1 MRLSQN
7 DVAEKGMTNVIWE
20 FTHRIDDLQMLQIL
34 FIYLW
39 IANTFVKQQNT
50 FVKQGSTFVKQGS
63 TFVKQRSTFVNQAYS
78 FVDLTITFVN

>member
-50 FVKQGSTFVKQGS
+50 FVKQGSTFVKQ
-63 TFVKQRSTFVNQAYS
+63 RSTFVNQAYS

>member
-39 IANTFVKQQNT
+39 IANTFAKQQGTFVKQQRT
-50 FVKQGSTFVKQGS
+50 FVKQG
-63 TFVKQRSTFVNQAYS
+63 STFVNQAYS
-78 FVDLTITFVN
+78 FVD